1 LKALHLASLL
11 VLSVLLN
18 ACGLNMHDQPRAE
31 YQEAN
36 RFFAN
41 GSSAQQLPEG
51 AVSRNRGD
59 VSTAFYTGQ
68 DETGALVAE
77 LPVALT
83 PELLERGQQRYNIYC
98 APCHNFSGN
107 GQGVIVQKGM
117 PQPTSFHDQRLRDQN
132 VGYFFYVATNGF
144 GRMYSY
150 ASRVPAEDRWAIAAY
165 IRALQLSQNATL
177 DDVPSELREEL
188 QASGTIQPAAEGA
201 EQ

>member
-1 LKALHLASLL
+1 
-11 VLSVLLN
+11 
-18 ACGLNMHDQPRAE
+18 MHDQPKAE

-36 RFFAN
+36 AYFAN

-51 AVSRNRGD
+51 VVSRNRGSFD
-59 VSTAFYTGQ
+59 TAFYTGQ
-68 DETGALVAE
+68 DEASNLLADV
-77 LPVALT
+77 PVPLSL
-83 PELLERGQQRYNIYC
+83 ELLERGQQRYNIYC

-132 VGYFFYVATNGF
+132 IGYFFYVATNGF

-150 ASRVPAEDRWAIAAY
+150 ASRIPAEDRWAIAAY
-165 IRALQLSQNATL
+165 VRALQLSQNASL
-177 DDVPSELREEL
+177 NDVPSELQEEL
-188 QASGTIQPAAEGA
+188 KTNGVIHPAPEGA